1 MAIYSERDGLTI
13 LDSATD
19 PEGDPLT
26 VTEIN
31 GNPALIGVPISLS
44 VGGSVTVASDGT
56 VTFDDTGFT
65 WPAQGNSMADS
76 LLATISDGVNTVSLS
91 VNLQLN
97 YP

>member
-1 MAIYSERDGLTI
+1 MATYTERDSLTI

-31 GNPALIGVPISLS
+31 GNPALIGVPIALS
-44 VGGSVTVASDGT
+44 VGGSVTVTSDGT
-56 VTFDDTGFT
+56 VTFDDSGFT
-65 WPAQGNSMADS
+65 WPAQGSTQADS
-76 LLATISDGVNTVSLS
+76 LLATISDGVNTVSLT